1 MDQFIKIKCP
11 FCGAVLKV
19 KQQAGLEKASITCP
33 VCKKKS
39 AFSDYETVINK
50 DSEETELP
58 GGFKSK
64 QNNEETEVGGSVNMT
79 IGCLVEKS
87 GKRWSLHPGV
97 NTVGRKLQSNPQ
109 QVEIPITDYHAGTPE
124 ARKMSRNH
132 AKIEVIRLANGSA
145 KHVLYNWQNQN
156 KTYVG
161 GDPIESGDRIVL
173 NNGMVIKFANIDVR
187 FVIEDSEATTI

>member
-1 MDQFIKIKCP
+1 MDQFIQIKCP

-58 GGFKSK
+58 GGFRSK
-64 QNNEETEVGGSVNMT
+64 QNSEDTTEFGASVNT
-79 IGCLVEKS
+79 FIGCLVEKS
-87 GKRWSLHPGV
+87 GKRWALHLGV

-109 QVEIPITDYHAGTPE
+109 QVEVPISDYTGE
-124 ARKMSRNH
+124 RKMSRNH
-132 AKIEVIRLANGSA
+132 AKIEVIRLPNGSA
-145 KHVLYNWQNQN
+145 KHVLYNWQNKN
-156 KTYVG
+156 MTYVG
-161 GDPIESGDRIVL
+161 GEPIETGDRVVL
-173 NNGMVIKFANIDVR
+173 QNGMVIKFANIDVR
-187 FVIEDSEATTI
+187 FVIEDSEATQSNY